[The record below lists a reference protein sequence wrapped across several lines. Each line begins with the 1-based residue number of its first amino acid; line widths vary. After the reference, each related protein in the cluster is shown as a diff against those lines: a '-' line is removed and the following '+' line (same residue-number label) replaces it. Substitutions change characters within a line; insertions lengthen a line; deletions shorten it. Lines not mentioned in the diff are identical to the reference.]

1 MAAEP
6 STGTV
11 ASAAVAPAE
20 QKPAIT
26 RTTITPSPGAVST
39 VADSD
44 SGRKSKRPKP
54 AGQGR
59 PAFGRRRTGRNE
71 LAAALPPH
79 PGAHI
84 LRTAIALLL
93 GALCLLTVFGA
104 ILMLLLW
111 QQDNASGVLS
121 TQLDRTWNLFDAVRD
136 IERILAFAVI
146 PVACAW
152 IALAAVNAKR
162 ATGRRRDPILA
173 ALSLPVGLAG
183 IWLIGAEIVA
193 EANDWIGEAA
203 GVALQAVFAAI
214 PFLALERI
222 AEVAEARHGPLR
234 TAYVMGVLY
243 LIDLQFLGAI
253 STVEETAAADEWGR
267 LGAYLLI
274 AALIQVL
281 GSLSANEAMRA
292 IEEGTDH
299 RFQLR
304 HKFGE
309 SVLAQV

>member
-1 MAAEP
+1 MVVEP
-6 STGTV
+6 STV
-11 ASAAVAPAE
+11 AGAQGEVAQP
-20 QKPAIT
+20 KPTIT
-26 RTTITPSPGAVST
+26 RTTITPSPGT
-39 VADSD
+39 VAADP
-44 SGRKSKRPKP
+44 SGKQGTKKQPSKS
-54 AGQGR
+54 GDGGR
-59 PAFGRRRTGRNE
+59 FALRRSQSTRSQ
-71 LAAALPPH
+71 AAAPIAPH

-84 LRTAIALLL
+84 LRTVVALML
-93 GALCLLTVFGA
+93 GVLCLLTVFGA

-111 QQDNASGVLS
+111 QQDNASGVLT
-121 TQLDRTWNLFDAVRD
+121 TQLDRTWNLFDVLRE
-136 IERILAFAVI
+136 IERIVAFAVV

-152 IALAAVNAKR
+152 IALAAVNVKR
-162 ATGRRRDPILA
+162 ATGRRRDPFVA
-173 ALSLPVGLAG
+173 AGSLLVGLAG
-183 IWLIGAEIVA
+183 IWLIGANIVA
-193 EANDWIGEAA
+193 EADDWVGQAA

-214 PFLALERI
+214 PFLAIERL

-243 LIDLQFLGAI
+243 LVDLQFLGAL
-253 STVEETAAADEWGR
+253 STIEETSNADEWGR

-299 RFQLR
+299 RYQLR

-309 SVLAQV
+309 SVLAQL

>member
-1 MAAEP
+1 M
-6 STGTV
+6 GTV
-11 ASAAVAPAE
+11 ASAAAPA
-20 QKPAIT
+20 QDKPAIT
-26 RTTITPSPGAVST
+26 RTTITPSPGTVPTVSDT
-39 VADSD
+39 D
-44 SGRKSKRPKP
+44 SGRKRTRPKP
-54 AGQGR
+54 AGEGR
-59 PAFGRRRTGRNE
+59 ALFGRRRPARSE

-79 PGAHI
+79 PGGHI
-84 LRTAIALLL
+84 LRTATALLL

-111 QQDNASGVLS
+111 QQDKASGVLS
-121 TQLDRTWNLFDAVRD
+121 TQLDRTWNLFDVVRD
-136 IERILAFAVI
+136 IERILAFAVV

-162 ATGRRRDPILA
+162 ATGRRRDPVVA

-193 EANDWIGEAA
+193 EANDWVGEAA

-243 LIDLQFLGAI
+243 LVDLQFLGAI
-253 STVEETAAADEWGR
+253 STVEETASSDEWGR

-299 RFQLR
+299 RYQLR

-309 SVLAQV
+309 SLLAQL